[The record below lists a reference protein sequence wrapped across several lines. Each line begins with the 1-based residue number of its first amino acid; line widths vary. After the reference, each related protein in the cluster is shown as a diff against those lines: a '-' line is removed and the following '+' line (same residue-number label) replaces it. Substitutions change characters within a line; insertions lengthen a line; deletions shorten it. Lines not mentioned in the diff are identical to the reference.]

1 MAAAVAMALAMALA
15 AVPRRR
21 RLHIPANEA
30 RQAVMTLSDRHWSL
44 FTKGRLAGLAGIAML
59 ALTGCNTIGDV
70 STAPAVDEVTPT
82 ATVENAGD
90 VKYYPSDQPVKL
102 GLEYYKKG
110 AYGTANRYFRDA
122 VEKAPEDA
130 QAWIGLAATYDRLR
144 RFDLADQA
152 YATAIRLT
160 GETVQILNDRGYSYM
175 LRGDLTKA
183 RAQFLKA
190 YRLDPTNPIVI
201 NNLQLLNSSSRFI
214 QRADFGPH

>member
-1 MAAAVAMALAMALA
+1 M
-15 AVPRRR
+15 R
-21 RLHIPANEA
+21 
-30 RQAVMTLSDRHWSL
+30 RQAVMTLSDRHWGL
-44 FTKGRLAGLAGIAML
+44 FTKGRLAWLAAIAML
-59 ALTGCNTIGDV
+59 GLTGCNTIGDV

-190 YRLDPTNPIVI
+190 YRLDPANPIII

>member
-1 MAAAVAMALAMALA
+1 MAAVAMALAMALA

-21 RLHIPANEA
+21 RRHIPANEA